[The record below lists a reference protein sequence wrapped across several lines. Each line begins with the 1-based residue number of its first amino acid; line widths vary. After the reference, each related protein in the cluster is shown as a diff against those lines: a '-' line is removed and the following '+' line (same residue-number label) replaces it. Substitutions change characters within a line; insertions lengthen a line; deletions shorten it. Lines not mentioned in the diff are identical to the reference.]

1 MRYVYQSA
9 AVVAAFSLLLS
20 FEAHGQGVQGLSITN
35 YQFVNEERFSRT
47 QSYVTYK
54 ADLVNT
60 GQARGP
66 LTATVKSL
74 VPSIQTV
81 AGQTN
86 LHFPAVPASGQVT
99 STDTFTILVDRTVT
113 FSFSGLSWSFLV
125 PIANAGPNQTVSI
138 GSTVTVNGSGSS
150 NPSGVG
156 TLTYAW
162 AFVSKPQGSNAQ
174 LTGANNVMATFVVD
188 VAGNYVL
195 SLTVSNGIGSDTS
208 TVTISTSN
216 SPPVANA
223 GPNQTVA
230 VGSTVTL
237 NGSGSSDVDGN
248 PLTYKW
254 TLIAKPASSVAT
266 LTNATS
272 VSPTF
277 VADTAGTYVAQLIVN
292 DGKVDSAPATVQITT
307 GNTAPVANAGPTRS

>member
-1 MRYVYQSA
+1 MRYVFLPSA
-9 AVVAAFSLLLS
+9 ALAAVSILFPLQS
-20 FEAHGQGVQGLSITN
+20 FGQGATGLSITN

-86 LHFPAVPASGQVT
+86 LHFPAVGASGQVT

-125 PIANAGPNQTVSI
+125 PIANASPNQTVAI

-174 LTGANNVMATFVVD
+174 
-188 VAGNYVL
+188 
-195 SLTVSNGIGSDTS
+195 
-208 TVTISTSN
+208 
-216 SPPVANA
+216 
-223 GPNQTVA
+223 
-230 VGSTVTL
+230 
-237 NGSGSSDVDGN
+237 
-248 PLTYKW
+248 
-254 TLIAKPASSVAT
+254 
-266 LTNATS
+266 
-272 VSPTF
+272 
-277 VADTAGTYVAQLIVN
+277 
-292 DGKVDSAPATVQITT
+292 
-307 GNTAPVANAGPTRS
+307 